1 MYSQLFKIKPTE
13 EIIQTLLECLCL
25 CDINDNTEFTI
36 EKLETN
42 NCIGKF
48 KLIENALKIFY
59 IPCKAKMYLGK
70 YEYKN
75 IITVSRQ
82 LLKTINYTIYSKE
95 KYSNKKKYLIY
106 KLEKV
111 RDKNNNLV
119 NNLESTSGES
129 STPENTIYTV
139 NF

>member
-1 MYSQLFKIKPTE
+1 
-13 EIIQTLLECLCL
+13 
-25 CDINDNTEFTI
+25 
-36 EKLETN
+36 
-42 NCIGKF
+42 
-48 KLIENALKIFY
+48 
-59 IPCKAKMYLGK
+59 MYLGK

-82 LLKTINYTIYSKE
+82 LLKTIDYTIYSKE

-129 STPENTIYTV
+129 STP
-139 NF
+139 